1 MKHGGFIMRK
11 LLVGILAA
19 TTVCVGSFAQAE
31 DARTGVYPSGNVPL
45 APYTPGVKLS
55 NGMMFVSGQIAY
67 VKGAIPAEARDGKHD
82 VEDQTKIVME
92 KLKSVIEDGGYTM
105 NDAVR
110 STVFMTDISNYGAIN
125 GVYGKYWEK
134 GDMPPARA
142 AVEVGTLPGSKPG
155 APVLVEISMIL
166 FK

>member
-1 MKHGGFIMRK
+1 MRK

-19 TTVCVGSFAQAE
+19 TAVCVGSFAQAE

-92 KLKSVIEDGGYTM
+92 KLKSVIEEGGYTM

-110 STVFMTDISNYGAIN
+110 ATVFMTDISNYGAIN
-125 GVYGKYWEK
+125 SVYGKYWGK